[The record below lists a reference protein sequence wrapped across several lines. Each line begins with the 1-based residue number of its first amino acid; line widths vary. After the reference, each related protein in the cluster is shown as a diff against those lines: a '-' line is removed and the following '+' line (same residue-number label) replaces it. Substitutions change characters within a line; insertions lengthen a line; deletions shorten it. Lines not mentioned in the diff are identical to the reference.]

1 MLTDNK
7 ATTYKGYCKPQTW
20 HPKPETEGIDPWTQW
35 CCCYRNAVILW
46 TVTSDI
52 KLYEKQPEAMQSL
65 K

>member
-35 CCCYRNAVILW
+35 CCCYRNAV
-46 TVTSDI
+46 
-52 KLYEKQPEAMQSL
+52 
-65 K
+65 